1 MLINFAH
8 LQIYKNVHCVLT
20 GISHISPQY
29 NFFLH
34 TNIWL
39 KSKMQYYYFCC
50 LVTAIFGNF
59 SVIHMYHGMKW
70 VLFKIYT
77 VLIKV
82 NYKLTIL
89 DIIYVKKYKLIS
101 NQIILKTKKVE
112 MYSKDHLVCIFIYIN
127 EFEILK
133 SLISTDVYLSNNI
146 LLSKWDTKIIQMYFY
161 WNTFLFL

>member
-1 MLINFAH
+1 
-8 LQIYKNVHCVLT
+8 
-20 GISHISPQY
+20 
-29 NFFLH
+29 
-34 TNIWL
+34 
-39 KSKMQYYYFCC
+39 
-50 LVTAIFGNF
+50 
-59 SVIHMYHGMKW
+59 MKW
-70 VLFKIYT
+70 VQFKIYT

-161 WNTFLFL
+161 